1 MTSWDENIVLVI
13 SMILPEGLRSKTF
26 DLMKVLLREKHF
38 TFKDKYTITHLKN
51 RYAHSH
57 AGIFTS
63 KIKKRK
69 SKVKVYEIFLKM
81 IMNHIPGTLT

>member
-38 TFKDKYTITHLKN
+38 TFKDKYTITHLKT
-51 RYAHSH
+51 R
-57 AGIFTS
+57 
-63 KIKKRK
+63 
-69 SKVKVYEIFLKM
+69 M
-81 IMNHIPGTLT
+81 HIPMQEFLQVKLKKGNQK